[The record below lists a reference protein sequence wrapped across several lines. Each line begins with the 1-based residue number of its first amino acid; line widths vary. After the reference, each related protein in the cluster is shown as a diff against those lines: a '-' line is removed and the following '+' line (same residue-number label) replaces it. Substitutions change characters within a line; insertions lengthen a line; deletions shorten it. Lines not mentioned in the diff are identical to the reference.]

1 MSSVIL
7 SDTDEEMDKYFE
19 AELMSQDAPPMNII
33 TNKKLAYNTS
43 TKKNDVLLPLSAGGY
58 VKIGEEPRDRSQEI
72 QQYASELQN
81 IGMPFDVS
89 DFTAAGFAEDEIK
102 AAGVMPQTQP
112 KSGRTEPLREG
123 EQLLEIRSG
132 GDLAKPLS
140 KETLPVVKGF
150 LDEPIKEVVKGLVR
164 GAITKPAKFLEDNF
178 GFTDK
183 TLRLQ
188 IVNPD
193 TGEFDLDFKILDDDE
208 VQRQLAEN
216 LEKPFYWNL
225 ETLVQEDEEA
235 GGGSALA
242 GGLAQFFGAY
252 VSIAKF
258 FKFGKSVAAQGASRG
273 AAADFLAFEGDEG
286 RITDI
291 LGDLGVPEQ
300 FIPSFLVT
308 DPNDPDY
315 VGRFKTAFEGGFL
328 GTITEGLMRLLG
340 RTFRSIKDGDVPAEE
355 IKQITEE
362 GNKSIKQTIID
373 RLNQPGEMPTVGS
386 NLGNIQQFKLNP
398 DEVKKVL
405 ELRASQ
411 MELPVNQRTQ
421 PSNDNMFDVT
431 PESYNRTFPEQKETP
446 VPRVPEG
453 KTLPLKN
460 RGAAVIKM
468 SDAIADKLAERAK
481 PFVGSNVQFFYHTG
495 PLIDKAEALGIP
507 KEQAQE
513 QLKKF
518 ASNYAATS
526 PRTQTEENLRSASI
540 ATVKAKRGVD
550 IADIIGPGGD
560 GINEKGYPM
569 MIGRKGELDSKGEPL
584 KADGIHRKLL
594 EAVQGD
600 GISFDTNPKPATFA
614 ENVSGNLAGVTVDT
628 HAIRA
633 VFDVMN
639 ELQPGSIPL
648 RFIGGKNAKKTKQ
661 FQQMYENNP
670 ASFDAAT
677 MVADTLGSQKID
689 GKDVQTEYAIFSDIY
704 KKVADKLG
712 VQPAEAQSLSWFANG
727 DKTGLASEPK
737 TIVEL
742 INDRVDVTSQLL
754 NQSKEEVFKKFLQ
767 GSLPLLSVGG
777 LTLLE
782 TGAARNDEGI

>member
-1 MSSVIL
+1 MSSAIIT
-7 SDTDEEMDKYFE
+7 DTDEEMLKYDE
-19 AELMSQDAPPMNII
+19 AMMIAENHPPLEYIK
-33 TNKKLAYNTS
+33 NKKIAFNSELGV
-43 TKKNDVLLPLSAGGY
+43 DEVLHPLPSGGY
-58 VKIGEEPRDRSQEI
+58 VKIGEMPKDRTREI
-72 QQYASELQN
+72 KGYAQDLQSM
-81 IGMPFDVS
+81 GQPFDINN
-89 DFTAAGFAEDEIK
+89 FTSAGYTEDEVM
-102 AAGVMPQTQP
+102 AAGVMPQGQT
-112 KSGRTEPLREG
+112 KTGRTDPLTKG
-123 EQLLEIRSG
+123 EQLLVQRSG
-132 GDLAKPLS
+132 GDLAMPRDRTKR
-140 KETLPVVKGF
+140 EIDREGF
-150 LDEPIKEVVKGLVR
+150 YLNREGELRQIFSALGIDEFTARQMAEGIFGNVNSTRDLGIGIADFTPQGLFYGAEEGVNTMER
-164 GAITKPAKFLEDNF
+164 GLNSGDNLTVAM
-178 GFTDK
+178 GA
-183 TLRLQ
+183 L
-188 IVNPD
+188 
-193 TGEFDLDFKILDDDE
+193 
-208 VQRQLAEN
+208 
-216 LEKPFYWNL
+216 
-225 ETLVQEDEEA
+225 EA
-235 GGGSALA
+235 GLSFAEAVPLTAA
-242 GGLAQFFGAY
+242 G
-252 VSIAKF
+252 AKGI
-258 FKFGKSVAAQGASRG
+258 KKNIPAIRAA
-273 AAADFLAFEGDEG
+273 
-286 RITDI
+286 I
-291 LGDLGVPEQ
+291 
-300 FIPSFLVT
+300 
-308 DPNDPDY
+308 
-315 VGRFKTAFEGGFL
+315 
-328 GTITEGLMRLLG
+328 
-340 RTFRSIKDGDVPAEE
+340 EE
-355 IKQITEE
+355 IGK
-362 GNKSIKQTIID
+362 
-373 RLNQPGEMPTVGS
+373 RLNQPGDMPTVGS
-386 NLGNIQQFKLNP
+386 NLGNIQQFKINP

-411 MELPVNQRTQ
+411 MEIPVNQRTQ

-460 RGAAVIKM
+460 RGAAVIEM

-495 PLIDKAEALGIP
+495 PLIDKAVALGIP

-569 MIGRKGELDSKGEPL
+569 MIGRKGELDSKGQPL
-584 KADGIHRKLL
+584 KSDGIHRKLL

-600 GISFDTNPKPATFA
+600 GLSFDTNPKPATFA

-648 RFIGGKNAKKTKQ
+648 RFIGGKTPAKTKQ
-661 FQQMYENNP
+661 FQEMYKNDP

-677 MVADTLGSQKID
+677 MVADTLASQKID

-742 INDRVDVTSQLL
+742 INDRVDVTAQLL

>member
-1 MSSVIL
+1 MSSAIIT
-7 SDTDEEMDKYFE
+7 DTDEEMLKYDE
-19 AELMSQDAPPMNII
+19 AMMIAENHAPLELIN
-33 TNKKLAYNTS
+33 NKKIAFNSELGV
-43 TKKNDVLLPLSAGGY
+43 DEVLHPLPSGGY
-58 VKIGEEPRDRSQEI
+58 VKVGEEPKDRTREI
-72 QQYASELQN
+72 KGYAQDLQSM
-81 IGMPFDVS
+81 GQPFDM
-89 DFTAAGFAEDEIK
+89 DNFTSAGYTEDEIM
-102 AAGVMPQTQP
+102 AAGVMPQGQEKT
-112 KSGRTEPLREG
+112 GRTDPLTKG
-123 EQLLEIRSG
+123 EQLLVQRSG
-132 GDLAKPLS
+132 GDLAMPRSRGTIPLS
-140 KETLPVVKGF
+140 
-150 LDEPIKEVVKGLVR
+150 D
-164 GAITKPAKFLEDNF
+164 ITSYEFKSGQTED
-178 GFTDK
+178 
-183 TLRLQ
+183 
-188 IVNPD
+188 
-193 TGEFDLDFKILDDDE
+193 GED
-208 VQRQLAEN
+208 
-216 LEKPFYWNL
+216 
-225 ETLVQEDEEA
+225 
-235 GGGSALA
+235 
-242 GGLAQFFGAY
+242 
-252 VSIAKF
+252 
-258 FKFGKSVAAQGASRG
+258 
-273 AAADFLAFEGDEG
+273 
-286 RITDI
+286 
-291 LGDLGVPEQ
+291 
-300 FIPSFLVT
+300 
-308 DPNDPDY
+308 
-315 VGRFKTAFEGGFL
+315 
-328 GTITEGLMRLLG
+328 LG
-340 RTFRSIKDGDVPAEE
+340 RTNREKDRQWFMENGEGELRQIFEVLGIDRFEARRISEGIFGNPNSTKDWGIGVADFTPLGIFYAAEE
-355 IKQITEE
+355 GADNYAKGRESGDPLLVAMGALEMGFSFLEASPLTKATAQIAKKNLPILRQGIEE
-362 GNKSIKQTIID
+362 IGK

-386 NLGNIQQFKLNP
+386 NLGNIEQFKLNP

-411 MELPVNQRTQ
+411 MEIPVNQRVQ
-421 PSNDNMFDVT
+421 PSNDNMFEVT
-431 PESYNRTFPEQKETP
+431 PQSYNQTFPEQKETP

-460 RGAAVIKM
+460 RGAAVIEM
-468 SDAIADKLAERAK
+468 SDVISDKLAERAK
-481 PFVGSNVQFFYHTG
+481 PFVGSNVQYFYHTG
-495 PLIDKAEALGIP
+495 PLIDKAVALGIS

-584 KADGIHRKLL
+584 KSDGIHRKLL
-594 EAVQGD
+594 EAVQGE
-600 GISFDTNPKPATFA
+600 GISFNTNPKPATFA

-661 FQQMYENNP
+661 FQEMYQNDP

-742 INDRVDVTSQLL
+742 INDRVDVTAQLL

>member
-1 MSSVIL
+1 MSSAIIT
-7 SDTDEEMDKYFE
+7 DTDEEMAKYDE
-19 AELMSQDAPPMNII
+19 ALVIAQNHPPMDAIQ
-33 TNKKLAYNTS
+33 NKKIAFNTELGV
-43 TKKNDVLLPLSAGGY
+43 DEVLYPMQGGGY
-58 VKIGEEPRDRSQEI
+58 VKIGEMPKDKTREI
-72 QQYASELQN
+72 KGYAQDLQSM
-81 IGMPFDVS
+81 GQPFDI
-89 DFTAAGFAEDEIK
+89 DNFTSAGYTEDEVM
-102 AAGVMPQTQP
+102 AAGVMPQGQEKT
-112 KSGRTEPLREG
+112 GRTDPLTTG
-123 EQLLEIRSG
+123 EQLLMQRSG
-132 GDLAKPLS
+132 SDLAMPRFKGNIPLS
-140 KETLPVVKGF
+140 NPLGYEFVSGQTKDGEDIGRTLREKDRQFFVENGEGELRQIFEVLGIDRFEARKIAEGIFGNTNATKDFGIGVADFTPLGVFYAAEEGATNYARGRTSGDPLLVAMGALEMGASFLEAIPLTATASKGVRKNLPLLRQRLEEFGETL
-150 LDEPIKEVVKGLVR
+150 KE
-164 GAITKPAKFLEDNF
+164 
-178 GFTDK
+178 
-183 TLRLQ
+183 
-188 IVNPD
+188 
-193 TGEFDLDFKILDDDE
+193 
-208 VQRQLAEN
+208 
-216 LEKPFYWNL
+216 
-225 ETLVQEDEEA
+225 
-235 GGGSALA
+235 
-242 GGLAQFFGAY
+242 
-252 VSIAKF
+252 
-258 FKFGKSVAAQGASRG
+258 
-273 AAADFLAFEGDEG
+273 
-286 RITDI
+286 
-291 LGDLGVPEQ
+291 
-300 FIPSFLVT
+300 
-308 DPNDPDY
+308 
-315 VGRFKTAFEGGFL
+315 
-328 GTITEGLMRLLG
+328 
-340 RTFRSIKDGDVPAEE
+340 
-355 IKQITEE
+355 
-362 GNKSIKQTIID
+362 

-386 NLGNIQQFKLNP
+386 NLGNIKQFKLNP

-411 MELPVNQRTQ
+411 MEIPVNQRVQ
-421 PSNDNMFDVT
+421 PSNDNMFEVT
-431 PESYNRTFPEQKETP
+431 PQSYNQTFPEQKETP

-460 RGAAVIKM
+460 RGAAVIEM
-468 SDAIADKLAERAK
+468 SDVISDKLAERAK
-481 PFVGSNVQFFYHTG
+481 PFVGSNVQYFYHTG
-495 PLIDKAEALGIP
+495 PLIDKAVALGIP

-584 KADGIHRKLL
+584 KSDGIHRKLL
-594 EAVQGD
+594 EAVQGE
-600 GISFDTNPKPATFA
+600 GISFNTNPKPATFA

-661 FQQMYENNP
+661 FQEMYENDP

-704 KKVADKLG
+704 KKVANKLG

-742 INDRVDVTSQLL
+742 INDRVDVTAQLL